1 MKKFGWISVA
11 AISLMMWLATPAFAG
26 SELPPPGS
34 DVLGVIVHPPGAEPG
49 TTAFTGSGL
58 DITLWM
64 VVAAGLFVAGVL
76 FLVASR
82 RRRTAA

>member
-1 MKKFGWISVA
+1 MKKLGWISVA
-11 AISLMMWLATPAFAG
+11 AMSLMVWLAAPAFAG
-26 SELPPPGS
+26 SELTPPGS
-34 DVLGVIVHPPGAEPG
+34 DVGGVVVHPPGAVQG

-76 FLVASR
+76 FLIASR
-82 RRRTAA
+82 RRKTAA